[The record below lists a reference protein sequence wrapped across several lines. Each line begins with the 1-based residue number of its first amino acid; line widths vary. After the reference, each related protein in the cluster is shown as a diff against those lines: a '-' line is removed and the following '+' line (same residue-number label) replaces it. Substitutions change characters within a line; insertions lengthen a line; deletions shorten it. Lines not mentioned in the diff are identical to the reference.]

1 MSPYSLKLKLTV
13 GAIGTALV
21 LLLVQFFGQYSV
33 LREDLGKR
41 IETDQFAFLSEL
53 AGNIDDK
60 LQERLRALTTV
71 SSTVPQDQLT
81 DLAALERHLRE
92 RPTLLTLFDD
102 LYIFDAKGLLLVDW
116 PIKPGRRNLD
126 MSSRDYIQNVQKT
139 LKPTIS
145 QPILGKAT
153 QQPIIVM
160 AAPVLNAQGE
170 LVAIFGGVLNLYKP
184 NLIGTLGTRKI
195 GENGYLYL
203 VSKDR
208 LVITHPDKERI
219 MKEVAPVGTNPALD
233 RALAGFEGTLE
244 GTNSRGLVGLFTFKR
259 LVSTDWILAS
269 VIPSSEAFRPIHNIE
284 QRMATIT
291 VLLMLLA
298 APLLWLFSVRISRP
312 LGELAAAMRQRAT
325 AMQPGQPAEPVA
337 EIGSSEISTVA
348 AAFNEFL
355 GARNKA
361 ELALA
366 ASEEQRSKM
375 IETLAAAKESAE
387 AANKAKSEFLANM
400 SHELRTPM
408 NGVIGMIELARMN
421 SLDDETREFL
431 TIAQTSANGLL
442 AILNDILD
450 VSKIEAGKLHIEHA
464 PFEFTTL
471 VSDVFRLMA
480 PQIKDKGLVSTC
492 SLPADL
498 PETLTGDPL
507 RIRQVLL
514 NLIGNAI
521 KFTPTG
527 CITVTVRIVET
538 GSSDLLLTVDIADTG
553 IGIPADRLE
562 SIFHAFA
569 QADSS
574 TTRKFGGT
582 GLGLTISSQLVEL
595 MGGRLTVQSQEG
607 VGSTFSFTLR
617 LGVPGNPA

>member
-41 IETDQFAFLSEL
+41 IETEQFAFLDEL

-71 SSTVPQDQLT
+71 SSTVPQDRMT

-153 QQPIIVM
+153 QQPIVVM
-160 AAPVLNAQGE
+160 AAPVLNARGE

-184 NLIGTLGTRKI
+184 NLIGRLGTRKI
-195 GENGYLYL
+195 GQTGYLYL

-219 MKEVAPVGTNPALD
+219 MKEIAPVGANLALD
-233 RALAGFEGTLE
+233 RALAGFEGTIE
-244 GTNSRGLVGLFTFKR
+244 GTNSLGLVGLFTFKR
-259 LVSTDWILAS
+259 LASTDWIIAS
-269 VIPSSEAFRPIHNIE
+269 VVPSSEAFQPIRNIE

-291 VLLMLLA
+291 ILLMLLA

-312 LGELAAAMRQRAT
+312 LGQLAAAMRQRAS
-325 AMQPGQPAEPVA
+325 AMRPGQAAEPVA

-375 IETLAAAKESAE
+375 IENLASAKELAE

-421 SLDDETREFL
+421 RLDDETQEYL
-431 TIAQTSANGLL
+431 NIAQASANSLL

-450 VSKIEAGKLHIEHA
+450 VSKIEAGKLHIEHT
-464 PFEFTTL
+464 PFEFAAL
-471 VSDVFRLMA
+471 VNDVLRLMT
-480 PQIKDKGLVSTC
+480 PQIRDKGLSSEC
-492 SLPADL
+492 NLLADL
-498 PETLTGDPL
+498 PQTLIGDPL

-514 NLIGNAI
+514 NLIGNAV
-521 KFTPTG
+521 KFTLTG
-527 CITVTVRIVET
+527 RIVVSARAVET
-538 GSSDLLLTVDIADTG
+538 AASDMMLAVDIADTG

-562 SIFHAFA
+562 AIFHAFA
-569 QADSS
+569 QADGS
-574 TTRKFGGT
+574 TTRNFGGT
-582 GLGLTISSQLVEL
+582 GLGLTISSQLVDL
-595 MGGRLTVQSQEG
+595 MGGRLTVKSQEG

-617 LGVPGNPA
+617 LGLPG

>member
-41 IETDQFAFLSEL
+41 IEAEQFAFLGEL

-71 SSTVPQDQLT
+71 SSTVPQDRMT

-153 QQPIIVM
+153 QQPIVVM

-195 GENGYLYL
+195 GQAGYLYL

-208 LVITHPDKERI
+208 LIIAHPDKQRI
-219 MKEVAPVGTNPALD
+219 MKEVAPVGSNLALD
-233 RALAGFEGTLE
+233 RALAGFEGTIE

-259 LVSTDWILAS
+259 LASTDWIIAS
-269 VIPSSEAFRPIHNIE
+269 VVPSSEAFQPIRNIE

-291 VLLMLLA
+291 ILLMLLA

-312 LGELAAAMRQRAT
+312 LGQLAAAMRQRAS
-325 AMQPGQPAEPVA
+325 AMRPGRAAEPVA

-355 GARNKA
+355 GARNEA

-375 IETLAAAKESAE
+375 MENLATAKESAE

-421 SLDDETREFL
+421 RLDDETKEYL
-431 TIAQTSANGLL
+431 NIAQASANSLL

-450 VSKIEAGKLHIEHA
+450 VSKIEAGKLHIEHT
-464 PFEFTTL
+464 PFEFAPL
-471 VSDVFRLMA
+471 VNDVLRLMT
-480 PQIKDKGLVSTC
+480 PQIKDKGLSSEC
-492 SLPADL
+492 KLPADL
-498 PETLTGDPL
+498 PQTLIGDPL

-514 NLIGNAI
+514 NLIGNAV
-521 KFTPTG
+521 KFTLTG
-527 CITVTVRIVET
+527 RIVVSAQVVET
-538 GSSDLLLTVDIADTG
+538 AASDMMLAVDIADTG

-562 SIFHAFA
+562 AIFHAFA
-569 QADSS
+569 QADGS
-574 TTRKFGGT
+574 TTRNFGGT
-582 GLGLTISSQLVEL
+582 GLGLTISSQLVDL

-607 VGSTFSFTLR
+607 GGSTFSFTLR
-617 LGVPGNPA
+617 LGLPG

>member
-41 IETDQFAFLSEL
+41 IEAEQFAFLSEL

-71 SSTVPQDQLT
+71 SSTVPQDRMT

-126 MSSRDYIQNVQKT
+126 MSSRDYIKQVQQT
-139 LKPTIS
+139 LKPAIS

-153 QQPIIVM
+153 QQPIVVM
-160 AAPVLNAQGE
+160 AAPVLNARGE

-195 GENGYLYL
+195 GQTGYLYL

-208 LVITHPDKERI
+208 LVIAHPDKERI
-219 MKEVAPVGTNPALD
+219 MKEVAPVGANLALD
-233 RALAGFEGTLE
+233 RALAGFEGTIE
-244 GTNSRGLVGLFTFKR
+244 GTNSRGLVGLFTFKQ
-259 LVSTDWILAS
+259 LVSTDWIIAS
-269 VIPSSEAFRPIHNIE
+269 VVPSSEAFQPIRTIE

-291 VLLMLLA
+291 ILLMLLA
-298 APLLWLFSVRISRP
+298 VPLIWLFSVRISRP
-312 LGELAAAMRQRAT
+312 LGQLAAAMRQRAS
-325 AMQPGQPAEPVA
+325 AMRPGRAAEPVA

-375 IETLAAAKESAE
+375 MENLATAKESAE

-421 SLDDETREFL
+421 RLDDETQEYL
-431 TIAQTSANGLL
+431 NIAQASANSLL

-450 VSKIEAGKLHIEHA
+450 VSKIEAGKLHIEHT
-464 PFEFTTL
+464 PFEFAAL
-471 VSDVFRLMA
+471 VNDVLRLMT
-480 PQIKDKGLVSTC
+480 PQIKDKGLSSEC
-492 SLPADL
+492 KLPADL
-498 PETLTGDPL
+498 PQTLIGDPL

-514 NLIGNAI
+514 NLIGNAV
-521 KFTPTG
+521 KFTLTG
-527 CITVTVRIVET
+527 RIEVSARVIET
-538 GSSDLLLTVDIADTG
+538 GASDMMLAVDIADTG

-562 SIFHAFA
+562 AIFHAFA
-569 QADSS
+569 QADGS
-574 TTRKFGGT
+574 TTRNFGGT
-582 GLGLTISSQLVEL
+582 GLGLTISSQLVEM
-595 MGGRLTVQSQEG
+595 MGGRLTVQSQQG

-617 LGVPGNPA
+617 LGLPG

>member
-41 IETDQFAFLSEL
+41 IEAEQFAFLSEL

-71 SSTVPQDQLT
+71 SSTVPQDRMT

-126 MSSRDYIQNVQKT
+126 MSSRDYIKQVQQT
-139 LKPTIS
+139 LKPAIS

-153 QQPIIVM
+153 QQPIVVM
-160 AAPVLNAQGE
+160 AAPVLNARGE

-195 GENGYLYL
+195 GQSGYLYL

-208 LVITHPDKERI
+208 LIIAHPDKERI
-219 MKEVAPVGTNPALD
+219 MKEVAPVGSNLALD
-233 RALAGFEGTLE
+233 RALAGFEGTIE

-259 LVSTDWILAS
+259 LASTDWIIAS
-269 VIPSSEAFRPIHNIE
+269 VVPSSEAFQPIRNIE

-291 VLLMLLA
+291 ILLMLLA

-312 LGELAAAMRQRAT
+312 LGQLAAAMRQRAS
-325 AMQPGQPAEPVA
+325 AMRPGRAAEPVA

-355 GARNKA
+355 GARNEA

-366 ASEEQRSKM
+366 ASEEQRSKIM
-375 IETLAAAKESAE
+375 ENLATAKESAE

-421 SLDDETREFL
+421 RLDDETQEYL
-431 TIAQTSANGLL
+431 NIAQASANSLL

-450 VSKIEAGKLHIEHA
+450 VSKIEAGKLHIEHT
-464 PFEFTTL
+464 PFEFAPL
-471 VSDVFRLMA
+471 VNDVLRLMT
-480 PQIKDKGLVSTC
+480 PQIKDKGLSSEC

-498 PETLTGDPL
+498 PQTLIGDPL

-514 NLIGNAI
+514 NLIGNAV
-521 KFTPTG
+521 KFTLTG
-527 CITVTVRIVET
+527 RIAVTVRVVET
-538 GSSDLLLTVDIADTG
+538 GASDMMLAVDIADTG

-562 SIFHAFA
+562 AIFHAFA
-569 QADSS
+569 QADGS
-574 TTRKFGGT
+574 TTRNFGGT
-582 GLGLTISSQLVEL
+582 GLGLTISSQLVDL

-617 LGVPGNPA
+617 LGLPG

>member
-13 GAIGTALV
+13 GAIGTAL
-21 LLLVQFFGQYSV
+21 LLLVVQFFGQYSV

-41 IETDQFAFLSEL
+41 IEAEQFAFLGEL

-60 LQERLRALTTV
+60 LQERLRALATV
-71 SSTVPQDQLT
+71 SSTVPQDSLT

-116 PIKPGRRNLD
+116 PIKPGRRDLD
-126 MSSRDYIQNVQKT
+126 MSSRDYIQNVRKT

-153 QQPIIVM
+153 QQPIVVM
-160 AAPVLNAQGE
+160 AAPVLNARGE

-184 NLIGTLGTRKI
+184 NLIGTLGSRKI
-195 GENGYLYL
+195 GESGYLYL
-203 VSKDR
+203 VSRDR
-208 LVITHPDKERI
+208 LVIAHPDKERI
-219 MKEVAPVGTNPALD
+219 MQKVAPPGSNPSLD

-244 GTNSRGLVGLFTFKR
+244 GTNSLGLEGLFTFKR
-259 LVSTDWILAS
+259 LATTDWIIAS
-269 VIPSSEAFRPIHNIE
+269 VIPSSEAFLPISNIE
-284 QRMATIT
+284 RRMATIT
-291 VLLMLLA
+291 ILLMLLA
-298 APLLWLFSVRISRP
+298 TPLLWLFSARISRP
-312 LGELAAAMRQRAT
+312 LGQLAAAMRQRAST
-325 AMQPGQPAEPVA
+325 MRPGQAAEPVA

-375 IETLAAAKESAE
+375 IENLAAAKESAE
-387 AANKAKSEFLANM
+387 AANQAKSEFLANM

-421 SLDDETREFL
+421 TLDDETREYL
-431 TIAQTSANGLL
+431 TIAQASANSLL

-450 VSKIEAGKLHIEHA
+450 VSKIEAGKLHIEHT
-464 PFEFTTL
+464 PFEFAPL
-471 VSDVFRLMA
+471 VNDVLRLMA
-480 PQIKDKGLVSTC
+480 PQIKDKGLSSEC
-492 SLPADL
+492 SLPAEL
-498 PETLTGDPL
+498 PETLIGDPL

-514 NLIGNAI
+514 NLIGNAV
-521 KFTPTG
+521 KFTLAG
-527 CITVTVRIVET
+527 SIAVSARVVET
-538 GSSDLLLTVDIADTG
+538 GTNNMLLAVDIADTG
-553 IGIPADRLE
+553 IGIPADRLDA
-562 SIFHAFA
+562 IFHAFA

-574 TTRKFGGT
+574 TTRNFGGT
-582 GLGLTISSQLVEL
+582 GLGLTISSQLVDL
-595 MGGRLTVQSQEG
+595 MGGHLTVQSQQG

-617 LGVPGNPA
+617 LGLPG

>member
-1 MSPYSLKLKLTV
+1 MSPLSLKLKLTI

-33 LREDLGKR
+33 LREELGKR
-41 IETDQFAFLSEL
+41 IEAEQFQFLSEL

-60 LQERLRALTTV
+60 LQERQRALSTVATTV
-71 SSTVPQDQLT
+71 PLDHLA
-81 DLAALERHLRE
+81 DLPALERHLRE

-153 QQPIIVM
+153 QQPIVVM
-160 AAPVLNAQGE
+160 AAPVLNAKGE

-184 NLIGTLGTRKI
+184 NLIGTLGSRKI

-208 LVITHPDKERI
+208 LVIAHRDKARI
-219 MKEVAPVGTNPALD
+219 MKEIAPAGSNPALD
-233 RALAGFEGTLE
+233 SALAGFEGTLE
-244 GTNSRGLVGLFTFKR
+244 GTNSRGLVGLFSFKR
-259 LVSTDWILAS
+259 LASTDWIIAS
-269 VIPSSEAFRPIHNIE
+269 VIPSSEAFQPIRNIE
-284 QRMATIT
+284 RRMATIT

-298 APLLWLFSVRISRP
+298 APLLWLFSVRLARP
-312 LGELAAAMRQRAT
+312 LGQLAAAMRQRAST
-325 AMQPGQPAEPVA
+325 MRPGQAAEPVA
-337 EIGSSEISTVA
+337 EIGSTEISTVA

-355 GARNKA
+355 GARNEA

-375 IETLAAAKESAE
+375 MENLATAKESAE
-387 AANKAKSEFLANM
+387 AANRAKSEFLANM

-408 NGVIGMIELARMN
+408 NGIIGMIELSRMN
-421 SLDDETREFL
+421 ALDDDTREYL
-431 TIAQTSANGLL
+431 KIAQASANSLL

-450 VSKIEAGKLHIEHA
+450 VSKIEAGKLHIEHM
-464 PFEFTTL
+464 PFEFAPL
-471 VSDVFRLMA
+471 VGEVLRLMA
-480 PQIKDKGLVSTC
+480 PQIMEKNLSSAC
-492 SLPADL
+492 SVPPDL
-498 PETLTGDPL
+498 PETVVGDPL
-507 RIRQVLL
+507 RVRQVLL
-514 NLIGNAI
+514 NLIGNAV
-521 KFTPTG
+521 KFTQAG
-527 CITVTVRIVET
+527 SIQVSVRIIET
-538 GSSDLLLTVDIADTG
+538 STTDILLAVDITDTG

-574 TTRKFGGT
+574 TTRNFGGT
-582 GLGLTISSQLVEL
+582 GLGLTISSQLVDM
-595 MGGRLTVQSQEG
+595 MGGRLTVRSQEG
-607 VGSTFSFTLR
+607 VGSTFSFTLH
-617 LGVPGNPA
+617 LGLPG

>member
-41 IETDQFAFLSEL
+41 IEAEQFAFLSEL

-71 SSTVPQDQLT
+71 SSTVPQDRMT

-126 MSSRDYIQNVQKT
+126 MSSRDYIKQVQQT
-139 LKPTIS
+139 LKPAIS

-153 QQPIIVM
+153 QQPIVVM
-160 AAPVLNAQGE
+160 AAPVLNARGE

-195 GENGYLYL
+195 GQTGYLYL

-208 LVITHPDKERI
+208 LVIAHPDKERI
-219 MKEVAPVGTNPALD
+219 MKEVAPVGANLALD
-233 RALAGFEGTLE
+233 RALAGFEGTIE
-244 GTNSRGLVGLFTFKR
+244 GTNSRGLVGLFTFKQ
-259 LVSTDWILAS
+259 LVSTDWIIAS
-269 VIPSSEAFRPIHNIE
+269 VVPSSEAFQPIRTIE

-291 VLLMLLA
+291 ILLMLLA
-298 APLLWLFSVRISRP
+298 VPLIWLFSVRISRP
-312 LGELAAAMRQRAT
+312 LGQLAAAMRQRAS
-325 AMQPGQPAEPVA
+325 AMRPGRAAEPVA

-375 IETLAAAKESAE
+375 MENLASAKESAE

-421 SLDDETREFL
+421 RLDDETQEYL
-431 TIAQTSANGLL
+431 NIAQASANSLL

-450 VSKIEAGKLHIEHA
+450 VSKIEAGKLHIEHT
-464 PFEFTTL
+464 PFEFAAL
-471 VSDVFRLMA
+471 VNDVLRLMT
-480 PQIKDKGLVSTC
+480 PQIKDKGLSSEC
-492 SLPADL
+492 KLPADL
-498 PETLTGDPL
+498 PQILIGDPL

-514 NLIGNAI
+514 NLIGNAV
-521 KFTPTG
+521 KFTLTG
-527 CITVTVRIVET
+527 RIEVSARVIET
-538 GSSDLLLTVDIADTG
+538 GASDMMLAIDIADTG

-562 SIFHAFA
+562 AIFHAFA
-569 QADSS
+569 QADGS
-574 TTRKFGGT
+574 TTRNFGGT
-582 GLGLTISSQLVEL
+582 GLGLTISSQLVEM
-595 MGGRLTVQSQEG
+595 MGGRLTVQSQQG

-617 LGVPGNPA
+617 LGLPG

>member
-1 MSPYSLKLKLTV
+1 MSPFSLKLKLTI
-13 GAIGTALV
+13 GAIGTALI
-21 LLLVQFFGQYSV
+21 LLLAQFVGQYSI

-41 IETDQFAFLSEL
+41 IEAEQFAFLSEL

-60 LQERLRALTTV
+60 LLERLNALAN
-71 SSTVPQDQLT
+71 STRTIPHDRLT
-81 DLAALERHLRE
+81 DLTVLERHLSE
-92 RPTLLTLFDD
+92 RTTLLMLFDD

-126 MSSRDYIQNVQKT
+126 MSSRDYIRRVQTT
-139 LKPTIS
+139 LKPGIS

-160 AAPVLNAQGE
+160 TAPVLNAQGE
-170 LVAIFGGVLNLYKP
+170 LVAIVGGVLNLYKP
-184 NLIGTLGTRKI
+184 NLIGTLGLRKI
-195 GENGYLYL
+195 GESGYLYL
-203 VSKDR
+203 VSRDR
-208 LVITHPDKERI
+208 LIIAHPDKDRI
-219 MKEVAPVGTNPALD
+219 MKEAGPAGSNPALD

-244 GTNSRGLVGLFTFKR
+244 GTNSRGLDGLFTFKR
-259 LVSTDWILAS
+259 LASTDWIIAS
-269 VIPSSEAFRPIHNIE
+269 VIPSSEAFQPIRNIE

-298 APLLWLFSVRISRP
+298 TPLLWLFSVRISRP
-312 LGELAAAMRQRAT
+312 LGQLAAAMRQRAS
-325 AMQPGQPAEPVA
+325 AMRPGQAAEPVA
-337 EIGSSEISTVA
+337 EIGSSEICTVA

-355 GARNKA
+355 GARNTA

-375 IETLAAAKESAE
+375 MENLATAKESAE
-387 AANKAKSEFLANM
+387 AANQAKSEFLANM

-421 SLDDETREFL
+421 TLDDETREYL
-431 TIAQTSANGLL
+431 GIAKASANSLL

-450 VSKIEAGKLHIEHA
+450 VSKIEAGKLHIEHT
-464 PFEFTTL
+464 PFEFAPL
-471 VSDVFRLMA
+471 LSDVLRLMA
-480 PQIKDKGLVSTC
+480 PQIRDKGLTSEC
-492 SLPADL
+492 SLPAEL
-498 PETLTGDPL
+498 PETLIGDPL

-514 NLIGNAI
+514 NLIGNAV
-521 KFTPTG
+521 KFTLAG
-527 CITVTVRIVET
+527 SIAVSVRIVET
-538 GSSDLLLTVDIADTG
+538 GNSDIMLAIDIADTG

-562 SIFHAFA
+562 AIFHAFA

-574 TTRKFGGT
+574 TTRNFGGT
-582 GLGLTISSQLVEL
+582 GLGLTISSQLVDL
-595 MGGRLTVQSQEG
+595 MGGRLTVRSQQG

-617 LGVPGNPA
+617 LGLPG

>member
-41 IETDQFAFLSEL
+41 IEAEQFAFLSEL

-71 SSTVPQDQLT
+71 SSTVPQDRMT

-126 MSSRDYIQNVQKT
+126 MSSRDYIKQVQQT
-139 LKPTIS
+139 LKPAIS

-153 QQPIIVM
+153 QQPIVVM
-160 AAPVLNAQGE
+160 AAPVLNARGE

-195 GENGYLYL
+195 GQTGYLYL

-208 LVITHPDKERI
+208 LVIAHPDKERI
-219 MKEVAPVGTNPALD
+219 MKEVAPVGANLALD
-233 RALAGFEGTLE
+233 RALAGFEGTIE
-244 GTNSRGLVGLFTFKR
+244 GTNSRGLVGLFTFKQ
-259 LVSTDWILAS
+259 LVSTDWIIAS
-269 VIPSSEAFRPIHNIE
+269 VVPSSEAFQPIRTIE

-291 VLLMLLA
+291 ILLMLLA
-298 APLLWLFSVRISRP
+298 VPLIWLFSVRISRP
-312 LGELAAAMRQRAT
+312 LGQLAAAMRQRAS
-325 AMQPGQPAEPVA
+325 AMRPGRAAEPVA

-375 IETLAAAKESAE
+375 MENLASAKESAE

-421 SLDDETREFL
+421 RLDDETQEYL
-431 TIAQTSANGLL
+431 NIAQASANSLL

-450 VSKIEAGKLHIEHA
+450 VSKIEAGKLHIEHT
-464 PFEFTTL
+464 PFEFAAL
-471 VSDVFRLMA
+471 VNDVLRLMT
-480 PQIKDKGLVSTC
+480 PQIKDKGLSSEC
-492 SLPADL
+492 KLPADL
-498 PETLTGDPL
+498 PQTLIGDPL

-514 NLIGNAI
+514 NLIGNAV
-521 KFTPTG
+521 KFTLTG
-527 CITVTVRIVET
+527 GIVVSARVIET
-538 GSSDLLLTVDIADTG
+538 GASDMMLAVDIADTG

-562 SIFHAFA
+562 AIFHAFA
-569 QADSS
+569 QADGS
-574 TTRKFGGT
+574 TTRNFGGT
-582 GLGLTISSQLVEL
+582 GLGLTISSQLVEM
-595 MGGRLTVQSQEG
+595 MGGRLTVQSQQG

-617 LGVPGNPA
+617 LGLPG

>member
-13 GAIGTALV
+13 GAIGTAL
-21 LLLVQFFGQYSV
+21 LLLVVQFFGQYSV

-41 IETDQFAFLSEL
+41 IEAEQFAFLGEL

-60 LQERLRALTTV
+60 LQERLRALATV
-71 SSTVPQDQLT
+71 SSTVPQDSLT

-116 PIKPGRRNLD
+116 PIKPGRRDLD
-126 MSSRDYIQNVQKT
+126 MSSRDYIQNVRKT

-153 QQPIIVM
+153 QQPIVVM
-160 AAPVLNAQGE
+160 AAPVLNARGE

-184 NLIGTLGTRKI
+184 NLIGTLGSRKI
-195 GENGYLYL
+195 GESGYLYL
-203 VSKDR
+203 ISRDR
-208 LVITHPDKERI
+208 LVIAHPDKERI
-219 MKEVAPVGTNPALD
+219 MKEVAPPGSNPSLD

-244 GTNSRGLVGLFTFKR
+244 GTNSQGLEGLFTFKR
-259 LVSTDWILAS
+259 LATTDWIIAS
-269 VIPSSEAFRPIHNIE
+269 VIPSSEAFLPINNIE
-284 QRMATIT
+284 RRMAMITI
-291 VLLMLLA
+291 LLMLLA
-298 APLLWLFSVRISRP
+298 TPLLWLFSARISRP
-312 LGELAAAMRQRAT
+312 LGQLAGAMRQRAST
-325 AMQPGQPAEPVA
+325 MRPGQAAEPVA

-355 GARNKA
+355 GARNAA

-375 IETLAAAKESAE
+375 IENLAAAKESAE
-387 AANKAKSEFLANM
+387 AANQAKSEFLANM

-408 NGVIGMIELARMN
+408 NGVIGMVELARMN
-421 SLDDETREFL
+421 TLDDETREYL
-431 TIAQTSANGLL
+431 TIAQASANSLL

-450 VSKIEAGKLHIEHA
+450 VSKIEAGKLHIEHT
-464 PFEFTTL
+464 PFEFAPL
-471 VSDVFRLMA
+471 VRDVLRLMA
-480 PQIKDKGLVSTC
+480 PQIRDKGLSSEC
-492 SLPADL
+492 SLPAEL
-498 PETLTGDPL
+498 PETLIGDPL

-514 NLIGNAI
+514 NLIGNAV
-521 KFTPTG
+521 KFTLTG
-527 CITVTVRIVET
+527 RIAVSARVVET
-538 GSSDLLLTVDIADTG
+538 GASDMLLAVDIADTG
-553 IGIPADRLE
+553 IGIPADRLDA
-562 SIFHAFA
+562 IFHAFA

-574 TTRKFGGT
+574 TTRNFGGT
-582 GLGLTISSQLVEL
+582 GLGLTISSQLVDL
-595 MGGRLTVQSQEG
+595 MGGHLTVQSQQG

-617 LGVPGNPA
+617 LGLPG

>member
-41 IETDQFAFLSEL
+41 IEAEQFAFLSEL

-71 SSTVPQDQLT
+71 SSTVPQDRMT

-126 MSSRDYIQNVQKT
+126 MSSRDYIKQVQQT
-139 LKPTIS
+139 LKPAIS

-153 QQPIIVM
+153 QQPIVVM
-160 AAPVLNAQGE
+160 AAPVLNARGE

-195 GENGYLYL
+195 GQTGYLYL

-208 LVITHPDKERI
+208 LVIAHPDKERI
-219 MKEVAPVGTNPALD
+219 MKEVAPVGANLALD
-233 RALAGFEGTLE
+233 RALAGFEGTIE
-244 GTNSRGLVGLFTFKR
+244 GTNSRGLVGLFTFKQ
-259 LVSTDWILAS
+259 LVSTDWIIAS
-269 VIPSSEAFRPIHNIE
+269 VVPSSEAFQPIRTIE

-291 VLLMLLA
+291 ILLMLLA
-298 APLLWLFSVRISRP
+298 IPLIWLFSVRISRP
-312 LGELAAAMRQRAT
+312 LGQLAAAMRQRAS
-325 AMQPGQPAEPVA
+325 AMRPGRAAEPVA

-375 IETLAAAKESAE
+375 MENLATAKESAE

-421 SLDDETREFL
+421 RLDDETQEYL
-431 TIAQTSANGLL
+431 NIAQASANSLL

-450 VSKIEAGKLHIEHA
+450 VSKIEAGKLHIEHT
-464 PFEFTTL
+464 PFEFAAL
-471 VSDVFRLMA
+471 VNDVLRLMT
-480 PQIKDKGLVSTC
+480 PQIKDKGLSSEC
-492 SLPADL
+492 KLPADL
-498 PETLTGDPL
+498 PQTLIGDPL

-514 NLIGNAI
+514 NLIGNAV
-521 KFTPTG
+521 KFTLTG
-527 CITVTVRIVET
+527 RIEVSARVIET
-538 GSSDLLLTVDIADTG
+538 GASDMMLAVDIADTG

-562 SIFHAFA
+562 AIFHAFA
-569 QADSS
+569 QADGS
-574 TTRKFGGT
+574 TTRNFGGT
-582 GLGLTISSQLVEL
+582 GLGLTISSQLVEM
-595 MGGRLTVQSQEG
+595 MGGRLTVQSQQG

-617 LGVPGNPA
+617 LGLPG

>member
-41 IETDQFAFLSEL
+41 IEAEQFAFLSEL

-71 SSTVPQDQLT
+71 SSTVPQDRMT

-126 MSSRDYIQNVQKT
+126 MSSRDYIKQVQQT
-139 LKPTIS
+139 LKPAIS

-153 QQPIIVM
+153 QQPIVVM
-160 AAPVLNAQGE
+160 AAPVLNARGE

-195 GENGYLYL
+195 GQTGYLYL

-208 LVITHPDKERI
+208 LVIAHPDKERI
-219 MKEVAPVGTNPALD
+219 MKEVAPVGANLALD
-233 RALAGFEGTLE
+233 RALAGFEGTIE
-244 GTNSRGLVGLFTFKR
+244 GTNSRGLVGLFTFKQ
-259 LVSTDWILAS
+259 LVSTDWIIAS
-269 VIPSSEAFRPIHNIE
+269 VVPSSEAFQPIRTIE

-291 VLLMLLA
+291 ILLMLLA
-298 APLLWLFSVRISRP
+298 VPLIWLFSVRISRP
-312 LGELAAAMRQRAT
+312 LGQLAAAMRQRAS
-325 AMQPGQPAEPVA
+325 AMRPGRAAEPVA

-375 IETLAAAKESAE
+375 MENLASAKESAE

-421 SLDDETREFL
+421 RLDDETQEYL
-431 TIAQTSANGLL
+431 NIAQASANSLL

-450 VSKIEAGKLHIEHA
+450 VSKIEAGKLHIEHT
-464 PFEFTTL
+464 PFEFAAL
-471 VSDVFRLMA
+471 VNDVLRLMT
-480 PQIKDKGLVSTC
+480 PQIKDKGLSSEC
-492 SLPADL
+492 KLPADL
-498 PETLTGDPL
+498 PQILIGDPL

-514 NLIGNAI
+514 NLIGNAV
-521 KFTPTG
+521 KFTLTG
-527 CITVTVRIVET
+527 RIEVSARVIET
-538 GSSDLLLTVDIADTG
+538 GASDMMLAVDIADTG

-562 SIFHAFA
+562 AIFHAFA
-569 QADSS
+569 QADGS
-574 TTRKFGGT
+574 TTRNFGGT
-582 GLGLTISSQLVEL
+582 GLGLTISSQLVEM
-595 MGGRLTVQSQEG
+595 MGGRLTVQSQQG

-617 LGVPGNPA
+617 LGLPG

>member
-1 MSPYSLKLKLTV
+1 MSPFSLKLKLTV

-33 LREDLGKR
+33 LREELGKR
-41 IETDQFAFLSEL
+41 IEAEQFTYLGEM

-60 LQERLRALTTV
+60 LQERLRALATV
-71 SSTVPQDQLT
+71 SSTVPLDHLT
-81 DLAALERHLRE
+81 DITALERHLRE

-139 LKPTIS
+139 LKPSIS

-153 QQPIIVM
+153 QQPIVVM

-184 NLIGTLGTRKI
+184 NLIGTLGARKI

-208 LVITHPDKERI
+208 VVIAHPDKERI
-219 MKEVAPVGTNPALD
+219 MKIIAPPGANPALD
-233 RALAGFEGTLE
+233 RALSGFEGTLE
-244 GTNSRGLVGLFTFKR
+244 GANSRGLIGLFTFKR
-259 LVSTDWILAS
+259 LASTDWIITS
-269 VIPSSEAFRPIHNIE
+269 VIPSSEAFQPILNIE
-284 QRMATIT
+284 RRMAMIT

-312 LGELAAAMRQRAT
+312 LGQLAAAMRQRAS
-325 AMQPGQPAEPVA
+325 AMRPGQAAEPVA

-366 ASEEQRSKM
+366 ASEEQRSRM
-375 IETLAAAKESAE
+375 MENLASAKESAE

-421 SLDDETREFL
+421 TLDDETQEYL
-431 TIAQTSANGLL
+431 SIAQTSANGLL

-450 VSKIEAGKLHIEHA
+450 VSKIEAGKLHIEHT
-464 PFEFTTL
+464 PFEFARL
-471 VSDVFRLMA
+471 IGDVLRLMA
-480 PQIKDKGLVSTC
+480 PEIKDKGLVSTC

-498 PETLTGDPL
+498 PETLIGDPL

-521 KFTPTG
+521 KFTLAG
-527 CITVTVRIVET
+527 SIAVSVRIVER
-538 GSSDLLLTVDIADTG
+538 GASDMRLAVDIADTG

-562 SIFHAFA
+562 SIFHAFV
-569 QADSS
+569 QADTS
-574 TTRKFGGT
+574 TTRNFGGT

-595 MGGRLTVQSQEG
+595 MGGRLTVRSQEG

-617 LGVPGNPA
+617 LGLPG

>member
-13 GAIGTALV
+13 GAIGTAL
-21 LLLVQFFGQYSV
+21 LLLVVQFFGQYSV

-41 IETDQFAFLSEL
+41 IEAEQFAFLGEL

-60 LQERLRALTTV
+60 LQERLRALATV
-71 SSTVPQDQLT
+71 SSTVPQDSLT

-116 PIKPGRRNLD
+116 PIKPGRRDLD
-126 MSSRDYIQNVQKT
+126 MSSRDYIQNVRKT

-153 QQPIIVM
+153 QQPIVVM

-184 NLIGTLGTRKI
+184 NLIGTLGSRKI
-195 GENGYLYL
+195 GESGYLYL
-203 VSKDR
+203 VSRDR
-208 LVITHPDKERI
+208 LIIAHPDKERI
-219 MKEVAPVGTNPALD
+219 MKEVAPPGSNPSLD

-244 GTNSRGLVGLFTFKR
+244 GTNSLGLEGLFTFKR
-259 LVSTDWILAS
+259 LATTDWIIAS
-269 VIPSSEAFRPIHNIE
+269 VIPSSEAFLPISNIE
-284 QRMATIT
+284 RRMATIT
-291 VLLMLLA
+291 ILLMLLA
-298 APLLWLFSVRISRP
+298 TPLLWLFSARISRP
-312 LGELAAAMRQRAT
+312 LGQLAAAMRQRAST
-325 AMQPGQPAEPVA
+325 MRPGQAAEPVA

-355 GARNKA
+355 GARNTA

-375 IETLAAAKESAE
+375 IENLAAAKESAE
-387 AANKAKSEFLANM
+387 AANQAKSEFLANM

-421 SLDDETREFL
+421 TLDDETREYL
-431 TIAQTSANGLL
+431 TIAQASANSLL

-450 VSKIEAGKLHIEHA
+450 VSKIEAGKLHIEHT
-464 PFEFTTL
+464 PFEFAPL
-471 VSDVFRLMA
+471 VNDVLRLMA
-480 PQIKDKGLVSTC
+480 PQIKDKGLTSEC
-492 SLPADL
+492 SLPAEL
-498 PETLTGDPL
+498 PETLIGDPL

-514 NLIGNAI
+514 NLIGNAV
-521 KFTPTG
+521 KFTLTG
-527 CITVTVRIVET
+527 SIAVSARVVET
-538 GSSDLLLTVDIADTG
+538 GTNNMMLAVDIADTG
-553 IGIPADRLE
+553 IGIPADRLDA
-562 SIFHAFA
+562 IFHAFA

-574 TTRKFGGT
+574 TTRNFGGT
-582 GLGLTISSQLVEL
+582 GLGLTISSQLVDL
-595 MGGRLTVQSQEG
+595 MGGHLTVQSQQG

-617 LGVPGNPA
+617 LGLPG

>member
-219 MKEVAPVGTNPALD
+219 MKEVAPVGTNLALD

-269 VIPSSEAFRPIHNIE
+269 VIPSSEAFQPIRNIE
-284 QRMATIT
+284 QRLATIT

-450 VSKIEAGKLHIEHA
+450 VSKIEAGKLHIEDA

-514 NLIGNAI
+514 NLIGNAV
-521 KFTPTG
+521 KFTLTG
-527 CITVTVRIVET
+527 SITVNVRIVET

>member
-41 IETDQFAFLSEL
+41 IEAEQFAFLSEL

-71 SSTVPQDQLT
+71 SSTVPQDRMT

-126 MSSRDYIQNVQKT
+126 MSSRDYIKQVQQT
-139 LKPTIS
+139 LKPAIS

-153 QQPIIVM
+153 QQPIVVM
-160 AAPVLNAQGE
+160 AAPVLNARGE

-195 GENGYLYL
+195 GQTGYLYL

-208 LVITHPDKERI
+208 LVIAHPDKERI
-219 MKEVAPVGTNPALD
+219 MKEVAPVGANLALD
-233 RALAGFEGTLE
+233 RALAGFEGTIE
-244 GTNSRGLVGLFTFKR
+244 GTNSRGLVGLFTFKQ
-259 LVSTDWILAS
+259 LVSTDWIIAS
-269 VIPSSEAFRPIHNIE
+269 VVPSSEAFQPIRTIE

-291 VLLMLLA
+291 ILLMLLA
-298 APLLWLFSVRISRP
+298 VPLIWLFSVRISRP
-312 LGELAAAMRQRAT
+312 LGQLAAAMRQRAS
-325 AMQPGQPAEPVA
+325 AMRPGRAAEPVA

-375 IETLAAAKESAE
+375 MENLASAKESAE

-421 SLDDETREFL
+421 RLDDETQEYL
-431 TIAQTSANGLL
+431 NIAQASANSLL

-450 VSKIEAGKLHIEHA
+450 VSKIEAGKLHIEHT
-464 PFEFTTL
+464 PFEFAAL
-471 VSDVFRLMA
+471 VNDVLRLMT
-480 PQIKDKGLVSTC
+480 PQIKDKGLSSEC
-492 SLPADL
+492 KLPADL
-498 PETLTGDPL
+498 PQTLIGDPL

-514 NLIGNAI
+514 NLIGNAV
-521 KFTPTG
+521 KFTLTG
-527 CITVTVRIVET
+527 RIEVSARVIET
-538 GSSDLLLTVDIADTG
+538 GASDMMLAVDIADTG

-562 SIFHAFA
+562 AIFHAFA
-569 QADSS
+569 QADGS
-574 TTRKFGGT
+574 TTRNFGGT
-582 GLGLTISSQLVEL
+582 GLGLTISSQLVEM
-595 MGGRLTVQSQEG
+595 MGGRLTVQSQQG

-617 LGVPGNPA
+617 LGLPG

>member
-1 MSPYSLKLKLTV
+1 MSPFSLKLKLTV
-13 GAIGTALV
+13 GAIGTALI
-21 LLLVQFFGQYSV
+21 LLLVQFVGQYSV

-41 IETDQFAFLSEL
+41 IEAEQFTYLSEL

-60 LQERLRALTTV
+60 LQERLNALAN
-71 SSTVPQDQLT
+71 STRTIPQDRLT
-81 DLAALERHLRE
+81 DLPVLEAHLRE
-92 RPTLLTLFDD
+92 RTTLLMLFDD
-102 LYIFDAKGLLLVDW
+102 LYIFDAKGVLLVDW

-126 MSSRDYIQNVQKT
+126 MSSRDYIRQVQTT
-139 LKPTIS
+139 LKPGIS

-170 LVAIFGGVLNLYKP
+170 LVAIVGGVLNLYKP

-195 GENGYLYL
+195 GQNGYLYL
-203 VSKDR
+203 VSGR
-208 LVITHPDKERI
+208 LIIAHPDKGRI
-219 MKEVAPVGTNPALD
+219 MKEVAPPGSNLALD

-244 GTNSRGLVGLFTFKR
+244 GTNSLGLVGLFTFKR
-259 LVSTDWILAS
+259 LASTDWIIAS
-269 VIPSSEAFRPIHNIE
+269 VIPSSEAFQPIRNIE
-284 QRMATIT
+284 RRMATIT

-312 LGELAAAMRQRAT
+312 LGQLAAAMRQRAS
-325 AMQPGQPAEPVA
+325 AMRPRQAAEPVA

-355 GARNKA
+355 GARNQA
-361 ELALA
+361 ERALA

-375 IETLAAAKESAE
+375 MENLAAAKESAE

-421 SLDDETREFL
+421 AQDDETRDYL
-431 TIAQTSANGLL
+431 SIAQASANSLL

-450 VSKIEAGKLHIEHA
+450 VSKIEAGKLHIEHT
-464 PFEFTTL
+464 PFEFAPL
-471 VSDVFRLMA
+471 VRDVLRLMA
-480 PQIKDKGLVSTC
+480 PQIKDKGLTSEC

-498 PETLTGDPL
+498 PEILIGDPL

-514 NLIGNAI
+514 NLIGNAV
-521 KFTPTG
+521 KFTLAG
-527 CITVTVRIVET
+527 SIAVTVRIVET
-538 GSSDLLLTVDIADTG
+538 GNSAMLLAVDIADTG
-553 IGIPADRLE
+553 IGIPADRLDA
-562 SIFHAFA
+562 IFHAFA
-569 QADSS
+569 QADTS
-574 TTRKFGGT
+574 TTRNFGGT
-582 GLGLTISSQLVEL
+582 GLGLTISSQLVDL
-595 MGGRLTVQSQEG
+595 MGGHLTVQSQQG
-607 VGSTFSFTLR
+607 IGSTFSFTLR
-617 LGVPGNPA
+617 LGLPG

>member
-13 GAIGTALV
+13 GAISTALL

-33 LREDLGKR
+33 LREELGKR
-41 IETDQFAFLSEL
+41 IEAEQFAFLSEL

-60 LQERLRALTTV
+60 LQDRLRALTTV
-71 SSTVPQDQLT
+71 STTVPQDRLT
-81 DLAALERHLRE
+81 DLEALERHLRE

-116 PIKPGRRNLD
+116 PVKPGRRDLD
-126 MSSRDYIQNVQKT
+126 MSNRDYIQNVQKT

-203 VSKDR
+203 VSMNR
-208 LVITHPDKERI
+208 LVIAHPNKERI
-219 MKEVAPVGTNPALD
+219 MKEVAPPGANPALD

-259 LVSTDWILAS
+259 LASTDWIISS
-269 VIPSSEAFRPIHNIE
+269 VIPTSEAFRPIRNIE
-284 QRMATIT
+284 QRLATISI
-291 VLLMLLA
+291 LLMLLA

-312 LGELAAAMRQRAT
+312 LGQLAAAMRQRAS
-325 AMQPGQPAEPVA
+325 AMRPGQAAEPVP
-337 EIGSSEISTVA
+337 EISSSEISTVA

-366 ASEEQRSKM
+366 ASEEQRSKIM
-375 IETLAAAKESAE
+375 ENLAAAKESAE

-421 SLDDETREFL
+421 KLDDETQEYL
-431 TIAQTSANGLL
+431 NIAQVSANSLL

-450 VSKIEAGKLHIEHA
+450 VSKIEAGKLHIEHT
-464 PFEFTTL
+464 PFEFAPL
-471 VSDVFRLMA
+471 VNDVLRLMT
-480 PQIKDKGLVSTC
+480 PQIRDKGLVSTC
-492 SLPADL
+492 TLPADL
-498 PETLTGDPL
+498 PETLIGDPL

-514 NLIGNAI
+514 NLIGNAV
-521 KFTPTG
+521 KFTLAG
-527 CITVTVRIVET
+527 SIAVTVRVVET
-538 GSSDLLLTVDIADTG
+538 GSSDVMLAVDIADTG
-553 IGIPADRLE
+553 IGIPADRLD
-562 SIFHAFA
+562 SIFQAFA
-569 QADSS
+569 QADTS
-574 TTRKFGGT
+574 TTRNFGGT
-582 GLGLTISSQLVEL
+582 GLGLTISNQLVDM
-595 MGGRLTVQSQEG
+595 MGGRLTVRSQEG

-617 LGVPGNPA
+617 LGLPG